1 MAVAS
6 QKMTLRVRCGAMR
19 CDAMRGNGDDW
30 AERREGRRGKRE
42 KGGERDWTLCWGGR
56 EGGER
61 TYSTAQVPWRGAG
74 GFGKWC
80 VGRLACVPIHV
91 EAWGRGER
99 ERERAKEK
107 NSATTLLAVC
117 SVLRPLRRSTGRAG
131 SPRLP
136 RGSLGGTLPPRPS
149 PFSRGRDG
157 PPAKAPTSSASP
169 SQTHTCMDT
178 HPAR

>member
-1 MAVAS
+1 
-6 QKMTLRVRCGAMR
+6 
-19 CDAMRGNGDDW
+19 MRGNGDDW
-30 AERREGRRGKRE
+30 AERREGRRGKRGVSGIGRFV
-42 KGGERDWTLCWGGR
+42 GGGGR
-56 EGGER
+56 EERER
-61 TYSTAQVPWRGAG
+61 TARRRFHGVELAASENGAWAGWPAFRSMWRHG
-74 GFGKWC
+74 G
-80 VGRLACVPIHV
+80 
-91 EAWGRGER
+91 GER